1 MQRGDDGKERSPGAV
16 ISSGV
21 TLKRFSQ
28 SRQRGLSRAPL
39 RLFRAG
45 FGRRPRL
52 PPPRLPASPV
62 PGADPKEAPGEG
74 QEASAAA
81 GGLSSAGRRAGWTLT
96 RPGGSTRR
104 VRDLAGRSGTGRG
117 GGFSPP
123 GRWQAL
129 GRLQGPGSTRRA
141 RVTLRERAAGGA
153 EGGADPAAAS
163 RRCPWPRRAPERA
176 PAARVP
182 GRREP
187 GGRKM
192 AAASRVFA
200 FRDAR
205 WAPDPVLEPSAAV
218 RTPQPVPL
226 VIDNGSFQT
235 RAGWA
240 SADPAVPAEPLLRFR
255 SLAARSRGARGGAG
269 AETQVGNDLGSPEPL
284 RWLLRSPF
292 DRNVPVQLELQELLL
307 DHVFQRLGVASQVP
321 PGGGRRAGGRP

>member
-1 MQRGDDGKERSPGAV
+1 MQTPRPSEEPQPPAGAAPGPA
-16 ISSGV
+16 
-21 TLKRFSQ
+21 
-28 SRQRGLSRAPL
+28 AL
-39 RLFRAG
+39 RNVR
-45 FGRRPRL
+45 
-52 PPPRLPASPV
+52 RLPAFP
-62 PGADPKEAPGEG
+62 
-74 QEASAAA
+74 A
-81 GGLSSAGRRAGWTLT
+81 GGS
-96 RPGGSTRR
+96 
-104 VRDLAGRSGTGRG
+104 RG
-117 GGFSPP
+117 GH
-123 GRWQAL
+123 
-129 GRLQGPGSTRRA
+129 
-141 RVTLRERAAGGA
+141 
-153 EGGADPAAAS
+153 
-163 RRCPWPRRAPERA
+163 
-176 PAARVP
+176 
-182 GRREP
+182 
-187 GGRKM
+187 KM

-321 PGGGRRAGGRP
+321 PGGERGGGGPRGGPEAAAETRAGPALWGRLCLGA

>member
-1 MQRGDDGKERSPGAV
+1 
-16 ISSGV
+16 
-21 TLKRFSQ
+21 
-28 SRQRGLSRAPL
+28 
-39 RLFRAG
+39 
-45 FGRRPRL
+45 
-52 PPPRLPASPV
+52 
-62 PGADPKEAPGEG
+62 
-74 QEASAAA
+74 
-81 GGLSSAGRRAGWTLT
+81 
-96 RPGGSTRR
+96 
-104 VRDLAGRSGTGRG
+104 
-117 GGFSPP
+117 
-123 GRWQAL
+123 
-129 GRLQGPGSTRRA
+129 
-141 RVTLRERAAGGA
+141 
-153 EGGADPAAAS
+153 
-163 RRCPWPRRAPERA
+163 
-176 PAARVP
+176 
-182 GRREP
+182 
-187 GGRKM
+187 M

-321 PGGGRRAGGRP
+321 PGGERGGGGAAGRGEALKPPLKPGPALLCGGGCAWVRSGNWGGGCPASPLVVLGRCLVLLFADTHGLGGRALRNLPWRPWLGQVLTRGVF

>member
-1 MQRGDDGKERSPGAV
+1 M
-16 ISSGV
+16 
-21 TLKRFSQ
+21 
-28 SRQRGLSRAPL
+28 
-39 RLFRAG
+39 
-45 FGRRPRL
+45 
-52 PPPRLPASPV
+52 PAFP
-62 PGADPKEAPGEG
+62 
-74 QEASAAA
+74 A
-81 GGLSSAGRRAGWTLT
+81 GG
-96 RPGGSTRR
+96 
-104 VRDLAGRSGTGRG
+104 
-117 GGFSPP
+117 
-123 GRWQAL
+123 
-129 GRLQGPGSTRRA
+129 
-141 RVTLRERAAGGA
+141 
-153 EGGADPAAAS
+153 S
-163 RRCPWPRRAPERA
+163 R
-176 PAARVP
+176 
-182 GRREP
+182 

-205 WAPDPVLEPSAAV
+205 WVPDPVLEPSAAV

-321 PGGGRRAGGRP
+321 PGGERGTPGRGEALKLPAKPGPALWGAWLKGEVVPGRVVGMAGSSIAPGCPGPLCPPPPRRYRADGP